1 MRFAVGWWRPT
12 RRASSASWR
21 RMLVRR
27 TGATAFL
34 RCGARFARRCSD
46 THAWRRSHQGQ
57 NPSGAKALVSSSI
70 SRRSSSGGFE
80 TVRITFTGSDALTRA
95 VSGITEAWRS
105 RKVAVDWNLLQ
116 FDPEQRDHAVGL
128 ALDRHQIQSA
138 PEYKAN
144 AAPAKMLGPPW
155 MRPPSRVAGEE

>member
-57 NPSGAKALVSSSI
+57 NPSGAKALVSSLI

-95 VSGITEAWRS
+95 VSGITEAWLGLS
-105 RKVAVDWNLLQ
+105 D
-116 FDPEQRDHAVGL
+116 DIPEAASDHAENGAGAAGTFSENRGVNRVGFGPAILQPERNPSSL
-128 ALDRHQIQSA
+128 A
-138 PEYKAN
+138 
-144 AAPAKMLGPPW
+144 
-155 MRPPSRVAGEE
+155 RVKGTKFGVS